1 MVKASRRGGSKDARE
16 MWPDRDRSFQ
26 RWRGREV
33 CEARVFGETVE
44 SFCSSDGAR
53 RPSSGSAEALG
64 HVRIGQLDLA
74 VGRAG
79 VGELIPGVG
88 VLEVPPQ
95 TRHLSREIVVAVFL
109 GHNLQ

>member
-1 MVKASRRGGSKDARE
+1 
-16 MWPDRDRSFQ
+16 MWPDGDRSFQ

-33 CEARVFGETVE
+33 CEARVLGKTVE

-79 VGELIPGVG
+79 VGELVPGVG